1 MKLSMAV
8 ISNDIYTIED
18 AEYLMRKQALPIE
31 RIKGVETGGC
41 PHTAIRE
48 DASIN
53 LLAVEEMKKKF
64 PDLDLILIESGGDN
78 LAATF
83 SPELVDLTIYIIDVG
98 MGGDIPRKGGL
109 ALKKSDLLVINKTDL
124 APHVDVDLDQMRK
137 DVEITRNGLPYI
149 FGQMKKKI
157 GIKQITEFLE
167 AEGGLSYTKN

>member
-1 MKLSMAV
+1 
-8 ISNDIYTIED
+8 
-18 AEYLMRKQALPIE
+18 
-31 RIKGVETGGC
+31 
-41 PHTAIRE
+41 
-48 DASIN
+48 
-53 LLAVEEMKKKF
+53 
-64 PDLDLILIESGGDN
+64 
-78 LAATF
+78 
-83 SPELVDLTIYIIDVG
+83 